1 MAPFLFFLFFAL
13 IVALAIWGGVT
24 AARKARE
31 RQEALFALS
40 QKLGLS
46 FDPNDSSMWNRYTHF
61 GHFDR
66 GHSRRMYNTLL
77 GYLDAGP
84 HKISI
89 QAGDY
94 QYKTEQGSG
103 KNRRTVTHRFSY
115 LVARPPFAFRQQL
128 NVRREGLFDK
138 IASVMGFEDIDFES
152 AEFSKKFMVKCDDK
166 KFAYDLI
173 EPRMMQWFLD
183 SPPPEFVTA
192 GGELLIMTGGN
203 WTPEVFQQNIA
214 WMSEFI
220 SRWPRHLVDSL
231 KAGTR

>member
-152 AEFSKKFMVKCDDK
+152 AEFSKKF
-166 KFAYDLI
+166 
-173 EPRMMQWFLD
+173 